1 MLHMVVWLFTIF
13 FPGPKHHII
22 IVKVGRSEQKALVH
36 ASLNSRQIA
45 ICRRDRLSLANQ
57 LSQNTAVLLF
67 WRRSSAVGAR
77 LCLAP
82 SDTSR
87 PCLTPRLVPED
98 TAAPPPPPPPPG
110 GSVTGGGGGG
120 GGRPLL
126 RTVAGRGGDGR
137 CHRSRTGRPAAAVSD
152 RPN

>member
-67 WRRSSAVGAR
+67 WRCSSAAGAR
-77 LCLAP
+77 LWLAP

-87 PCLTPRLVPED
+87 PCLTPRLVPVD
-98 TAAPPPPPPPPG
+98 TAAPPPP
-110 GSVTGGGGGG
+110 
-120 GGRPLL
+120 
-126 RTVAGRGGDGR
+126 
-137 CHRSRTGRPAAAVSD
+137 RPAAPSRAGAGAGADVRCSGRSPAAAGTD
-152 RPN
+152 DAIAAAQVVRRRL